1 MAQATYIQAGREIDY
16 TPGADVDAGEV
27 VIQQGLVGIA
37 KTAIA
42 SGKLGA
48 LSVSGIFDVDQAA
61 EAINVGDA
69 VYWDADG
76 TSVSGTASEG
86 AATATATGNTFM
98 GFALATTEASDSYV
112 RVNLRSAEVVAGG
125 VATATSIT
133 GTASTLPIAGLAAAQ
148 GGAVSITAGA
158 SSTAA
163 NAGGAVTL
171 VGGAAG
177 AEGVGGAASVTGG
190 AGGTTSGA
198 GGAAAVTGGA
208 AASAASNAVGGAASV
223 TGGIGK
229 GNLAGGAIAITGGKG
244 GATGLGGAVA
254 ITGGAG
260 GATSGHGGAV
270 TIAGGAAD
278 DDDDNGGN
286 VTILG
291 GAKDGSGTDGVL
303 ALGTS
308 NTSAINVGAAAITT
322 AVAGPLTHRQAIV
335 DATSDIT
342 LTAAQS
348 GSLVLLNTSDLVKLP
363 AVSGLTG
370 VFYDF
375 VAITVA
381 TTAPLIDPA
390 GSEVITIGAAAQTG
404 GEAIEPTAIGDS
416 CRLVCTGTAWVSTHL
431 NGTWAGADD

>member
-1 MAQATYIQAGREIDY
+1 MAQATYIQVGREIDY
-16 TPGADVDAGEV
+16 TPGGAVVAGQV
-27 VIQQGLVGIA
+27 VVQANLVGIA

-42 SGKLGA
+42 ANTLGA
-48 LSVSGIFDVDQAA
+48 LSVSGIFDVEQNA
-61 EAINVGDA
+61 EAIPAGAA
-69 VYWDADG
+69 VYWDDNG
-76 TSVSGTASEG
+76 TPVGGTATG
-86 AATATATGNTFM
+86 CATATASGNTFM
-98 GFALATTEASDSYV
+98 GFCQALTANTDATA
-112 RVNLRSAEVVAGG
+112 RIALRSAESVAGG

-133 GTASTLPIAGLAAAQ
+133 GTAATLPIAGLAAAQ
-148 GGAVSITAGA
+148 GGAVSVTAGA

-163 NAGGAVTL
+163 N
-171 VGGAAG
+171 
-177 AEGVGGAASVTGG
+177 
-190 AGGTTSGA
+190 
-198 GGAAAVTGGA
+198 
-208 AASAASNAVGGAASV
+208 
-223 TGGIGK
+223 
-229 GNLAGGAIAITGGKG
+229 AGGAIAITGGKG

-254 ITGGAG
+254 IAGGAG

-322 AVAGPLTHRQAIV
+322 AVAGPLTQRQAIV

>member
-1 MAQATYIQAGREIDY
+1 MAQATYIQVGREIDY
-16 TPGADVDAGEV
+16 TPGNAVVAGQV
-27 VIQQGLVGIA
+27 VVQGNLAGIA

-42 SGKLGA
+42 ANTLGA
-48 LSVSGIFDVDQAA
+48 LSVSGIFDVVQAA
-61 EAINVGDA
+61 EIIPAGSP

-76 TSVSGTASEG
+76 NPVGGAEGTG

-98 GFALATTEASDSYV
+98 GFAQALTAAEDTTV
-112 RVNLRSAEVVAGG
+112 RVALRSAETVAGG

-133 GTASTLPIAGLAAAQ
+133 GTASTFPIAGFSAATGGTVTVA
-148 GGAVSITAGA
+148 GGA
-158 SSTAA
+158 STGS
-163 NAGGAVTL
+163 NAGGSLTL
-171 VGGAAG
+171 
-177 AEGVGGAASVTGG
+177 
-190 AGGTTSGA
+190 
-198 GGAAAVTGGA
+198 
-208 AASAASNAVGGAASV
+208 
-223 TGGIGK
+223 
-229 GNLAGGAIAITGGKG
+229 
-244 GATGLGGAVA
+244 
-254 ITGGAG
+254 TGGAG
-260 GATSGHGGAV
+260 GANSAGGAVIVEGKAGTATNGAGGAV
-270 TIAGGAAD
+270 TIRGGLA
-278 DDDDNGGN
+278 
-286 VTILG
+286 
-291 GAKDGSGTDGVL
+291 DGSGGNGIVTIG
-303 ALGTS
+303 AT
-308 NTSAINVGAAAITT
+308 NTASIAIGAAAITT
-322 AVAGPLTHRQAIV
+322 AVAGPLTQRQAIV

-431 NGTWAGADD
+431 NGTWAGAVD